1 MSATPTLYDLTLLL
15 STETE
20 DDRRAKVLS
29 DVESAISG
37 GGGTVERNDTWGT
50 RPMAYR
56 IDHQADAEYH
66 LLQFTGPP
74 ALLDSLSHSLRIDDG
89 VLRFRIIK
97 VLPGTPAAPES
108 APPIASAPA
117 PAPAGT
123 GGTSSAAAPSEGN
136 GGPDYSETS
145 DEDAYADVSAS
156 SEADE

>member
-1 MSATPTLYDLTLLL
+1 MPATATLYDLTLLL
-15 STETE
+15 SAETE

-29 DVESAISG
+29 DVEAAISG
-37 GGGTVERNDTWGT
+37 GGGTVERNDDWGT

-117 PAPAGT
+117 PTPAGSGGAPA
-123 GGTSSAAAPSEGN
+123 AAAPSEGN
-136 GGPDYSETS
+136 GDGAEYAETS
-145 DEDAYADVSAS
+145 DADTYADVSAS
-156 SEADE
+156 EADE